1 MTEKTHGLALDPD
14 GDDFVLRRDNPD
26 GTVSELRLSADDVLT
41 LSQSA
46 PLFRERILARRN
58 PATGGVEAVLVTP
71 VAQFRATPDSLG
83 VDILL
88 TLAFANGAQL
98 TYSLSPRVASLLAKH
113 LAEELVKMSAA
124 KPTTR
129 Q

>member
-1 MTEKTHGLALDPD
+1 
-14 GDDFVLRRDNPD
+14 
-26 GTVSELRLSADDVLT
+26 
-41 LSQSA
+41 
-46 PLFRERILARRN
+46 
-58 PATGGVEAVLVTP
+58 VTP